1 MNAAEFHS
9 MRKFAETPNARV
21 AYFERG
27 SGPVALLVHGFPLCG
42 FQWRDVIEDLAPVRR
57 CIAPDMLGLGYSEV
71 AAGSDISFAAQAATI
86 AKLLDALDIDKVDLV
101 GNDSGG
107 GVSQVF
113 AASFPD
119 RVRTLSLTDCEVND
133 LWPTPMIEPL
143 FAALSA
149 GLAGEMMKSMASDV
163 AVARAQLAQ
172 VYENLDWMTPEIAQ
186 IYFGP
191 LVATKERAELLQRI
205 RRGAQKSRSDGRAR
219 AAFARIQNS
228 GAGHLGRGRYRLRYR
243 RLAQVATRQSRR
255 HAPNRHRAASKT
267 FLSRGTSAPAEH
279 YVARV
284 LGKQL
289 ISAHRPAASTP
300 RGFHWPWKPTGTR
313 WSR

>member
-133 LWPTPMIEPL
+133 LWPTPTIEPL

-191 LVATKERAELLQRI
+191 LVATKERAELL
-205 RRGAQKSRSDGRAR
+205 RGFG
-219 AAFARIQNS
+219 AALKNRDQMVAL
-228 GAGHLGRGRYRLRYR
+228 APRLRESKIP
-243 RLAQVATRQSRR
+243 AQVIWGEADTAFDTAGSLKWLRDNLGGMRQIVTV
-255 HAPNRHRAASKT
+255 PRAKL
-267 FLSRGTSAPAEH
+267 FFPEEHPRLLSTMLRE
-279 YVARV
+279 
-284 LGKQL
+284 
-289 ISAHRPAASTP
+289 
-300 RGFHWPWKPTGTR
+300 FWENN
-313 WSR
+313 

>member
-9 MRKFAETPNARV
+9 IRKFAETPNARV

-57 CIAPDMLGLGYSEV
+57 CIAPDMMGLGYSEV
-71 AAGSDISFAAQAATI
+71 AAGADISFAAQATTLV
-86 AKLLDALDIDKVDLV
+86 KLLDALDIGKVDLV

-186 IYFGP
+186 TYFGP
-191 LVATKERAELLQRI
+191 LVATKERAELL
-205 RRGAQKSRSDGRAR
+205 RGFG
-219 AAFARIQNS
+219 AALKNRDQMVAL
-228 GAGHLGRGRYRLRYR
+228 APRLRESR
-243 RLAQVATRQSRR
+243 IPAQVIWGEADTAFDTAGSLKWLRDNLGGMRR
-255 HAPNRHRAASKT
+255 VVTVPRAKL
-267 FLSRGTSAPAEH
+267 FFPEEH
-279 YVARV
+279 PRLV
-284 LGKQL
+284 
-289 ISAHRPAASTP
+289 STML
-300 RGFHWPWKPTGTR
+300 REFWENN
-313 WSR
+313 

>member
-191 LVATKERAELLQRI
+191 LVATKERAELL
-205 RRGAQKSRSDGRAR
+205 RGFG
-219 AAFARIQNS
+219 AALKNRDQMVAL
-228 GAGHLGRGRYRLRYR
+228 APRLRESKIP
-243 RLAQVATRQSRR
+243 AQVIWGEADTAFDTAGSLKWLRDNLGGMRR
-255 HAPNRHRAASKT
+255 IVTVPRAKL
-267 FLSRGTSAPAEH
+267 FFPEEHPRLLSTMLRE
-279 YVARV
+279 
-284 LGKQL
+284 
-289 ISAHRPAASTP
+289 
-300 RGFHWPWKPTGTR
+300 FWENN
-313 WSR
+313 

>member
-133 LWPTPMIEPL
+133 LWPTPTIEPL

-191 LVATKERAELLQRI
+191 LVATKERAELL
-205 RRGAQKSRSDGRAR
+205 RGFG
-219 AAFARIQNS
+219 AALKNRDQMVAL
-228 GAGHLGRGRYRLRYR
+228 APRLRESKIP
-243 RLAQVATRQSRR
+243 AQVIWGEADTAFDTAGSLKWLRDNLGGMRR
-255 HAPNRHRAASKT
+255 IVTVPRAKL
-267 FLSRGTSAPAEH
+267 FFPEEHPRLLSTMLRE
-279 YVARV
+279 
-284 LGKQL
+284 
-289 ISAHRPAASTP
+289 
-300 RGFHWPWKPTGTR
+300 FWENN
-313 WSR
+313 

>member
-172 VYENLDWMTPEIAQ
+172 VYENLDLDDA
-186 IYFGP
+186 GD
-191 LVATKERAELLQRI
+191 RADLLRSSGRHQRARGAAPKI